1 MNDEYLIL
9 RQEKLQKESQEIV
22 EELQLI
28 ESLGRTGIVRQTGST
43 TLGLMVWRDID
54 IQVSSPAVSV
64 FQAFETMQPILSHP
78 LIKQVRYFH
87 QSGRFKLEG
96 LDERLYFMVFYESQP
111 EEEWKLDISFWL
123 ADGIHPEP
131 IQDFLEQQLTSES
144 RLTILRIK
152 DIWYKLPNYRTKVF
166 STDIYDAVLKHG
178 IRDTAEFDTYL
189 TERGKPSLKES
200 L

>member
-1 MNDEYLIL
+1 MNDEYLIR
-9 RQEKLQKESQEIV
+9 RQKKLQKESQEIL
-22 EELQLI
+22 EELKLI
-28 ESLGRTGIVRQTGST
+28 EYLGRTGIVRQTGST

-54 IQVSSPAVSV
+54 IQVSSPALSI
-64 FQAFETMQPILSHP
+64 FQAFETMQPILIHP
-78 LIKQVRYFH
+78 VIKQVRYFH

-96 LDERLYFMVFYESQP
+96 LDERLYFMIFYESQP

-131 IQDFLEQQLTSES
+131 VQDFLEQQLTPES

-152 DIWYKLPNYRTKVF
+152 NIWYKLPNYRTKVF

-178 IRDTAEFDTYL
+178 VRDIAQFDTYL